1 MFFNQADFRTLPVAW
16 DTEGPQR
23 VLAVSHNISSQA
35 NLVTAPRRQEALE
48 MAEVKVKVKKET
60 NLSDPV
66 EVENR

>member
-1 MFFNQADFRTLPVAW
+1 MVFNQADFRTLPVAW

-35 NLVTAPRRQEALE
+35 NLVTAPSRQEALE
-48 MAEVKVKVKKET
+48 MAEVKVKKET

>member
-1 MFFNQADFRTLPVAW
+1 MYFNQADFRMLPVAW

-35 NLVTAPRRQEALE
+35 NKVRAPRRQETLE
-48 MAEVKVKVKKET
+48 MAEVKVKKET
-60 NLSDPV
+60 NLSDPA

>member
-23 VLAVSHNISSQA
+23 VLAVSHNNISSQA

-48 MAEVKVKVKKET
+48 MAEVKVKKET